1 MIKNKIITK
10 SSFLVILFA
19 IGVSGILF
27 SMTISNL
34 GVKVGFN
41 AQKSRLINNS
51 LVSRSERDKSLNDP
65 FNSEFTA
72 MVSSL
77 PTNIGSL
84 ENIEHK
90 RLSNFI
96 DIPQMRAKLI
106 KQLDTNE
113 NLIADK
119 LEKHI
124 IQKTGEKDQ
133 LVSLIVN
140 TESVLFDEELVLFE
154 RLGGVIGHV
163 WDELDDVIYGFSG
176 KMKSSK
182 VREFSTQVGSEVR
195 LIEENLPAIRNSD
208 ESTHLAMVRTYVW
221 DTLNYTGDS
230 DMSIAVL
237 DTGIDDSHEAFS
249 PGYEDQNFSK
259 KIIGWYDATNDA
271 SATPDD
277 FVGHGSHVAGIIGA
291 NEYNNTYDDGRIV
304 STWSYSYDAGGS
316 VSGAFSYILWINK
329 TGTIDISYV
338 WQGED
343 SALGTDLHLY
353 APNGTLMVS
362 DDSGDS
368 NMTVNREIISDA
380 DFGYWKV
387 GLGVSWGSTGGLLD
401 VAGVNK
407 YPYPESTD
415 NYSRFAGVAPDTK
428 LVGVKIFNKTG
439 YGSSSDVIEAFNWI
453 KNNKETYHIA
463 IASGS

>member
-1 MIKNKIITK
+1 MLKSKKITTI
-10 SSFLVILFA
+10 SFLVILFA
-19 IGVSGILF
+19 SGF
-27 SMTISNL
+27 SSISFFMTISNL
-34 GVKVGFN
+34 GVKVDYN
-41 AQKSRLINNS
+41 AQKNRLNNNS
-51 LVSRSERDKSLNDP
+51 LVSRSEKDKSLNDP
-65 FNSEFTA
+65 FNSKFKP

-77 PTNIGSL
+77 PTTLESL
-84 ENIEHK
+84 ENIEYEGL
-90 RLSNFI
+90 RNFI
-96 DIPQMRAKLI
+96 DIPHMRAKLI
-106 KQLDTNE
+106 QQLDTNE
-113 NLIADK
+113 NLISDK
-119 LEKHI
+119 LEKQI

-140 TESVLFDEELVLFE
+140 TESVVFDEDLALFE
-154 RLGGVIGHV
+154 EVGGTIGHV
-163 WDELDDVIYGFSG
+163 WDEVDDIIYGFSG
-176 KMKSSK
+176 KMEASRVK
-182 VREFSTQVGSEVR
+182 EFSTNVGSEVR
-195 LIEENLPAIRNSD
+195 LIEENIPAIRNSD

-221 DTLNYTGDS
+221 DTLNYKGDPN
-230 DMSIAVL
+230 MSIAVL

-316 VSGAFSYILWINK
+316 VSGAFSYILWINR

-343 SALGTDLHLY
+343 SALGTYLYLY
-353 APNGTLMVS
+353 APNGTLMAS

-368 NMTVNREIISDA
+368 NMTVSREIISDA

-387 GLGVSWGSTGGLLD
+387 GLGVSWGPTGGLLD

-415 NYSRFAGVAPDTK
+415 NHSRFAG
-428 LVGVKIFNKTG
+428 GENI
-439 YGSSSDVIEAFNWI
+439 
-453 KNNKETYHIA
+453 
-463 IASGS
+463 